1 MSILKHLF
9 LPLFCTLVCHV
20 ASGYLSNFIFPWLN
34 AEGKQS
40 HSCGAHRGYKGEES
54 CQFAYSGDSSLQ
66 YYLFMMLNPVIICL
80 AMVLY
85 DPEDS
90 FVTYLKLPFTIC
102 KDMIKGIEV
111 GWVKTSVVHRSIL
124 EDLVRNLKYKPYTV
138 HTIDGYHVCFEDHFC
153 IGNGS
158 NGTEVFVGLGNDGD
172 EVAVKRV
179 NSKFSSMVDLEKEVL
194 SRLKDN
200 PNILTYRFKTTES
213 KRFAYLVTDLQDKNL
228 KQYVSSKEVSLPDL
242 QKNGPFILR
251 QILLGMNALHD
262 ENILHRDLKPENV
275 LVNFQGK
282 VASTNPKVVLGDFD
296 ICRKLQEGQETH
308 FSIPRGAD
316 SWRAL
321 ESLPDADDDDPLSE
335 SNVNEVSYTKK
346 SDIQVLGML
355 FYFVLTK
362 GKHPFGKQEIF
373 RPGNISLG
381 KSDLSDL
388 TDDVAKDLIQWMIK
402 HDINE
407 RPTVN
412 QCLKHPYVRS
422 PEENFRL
429 VKAVGNEMEIKTKK
443 KDSAV
448 VRELNQ
454 IQSLSNWSKQIDK
467 EVYDK
472 FNHPASRY
480 YDNGAEFLRFIRNVT
495 EHWDPAVSVQNGT
508 PQAYFQRKFPKLPM
522 IVHRILRKD
531 SSWCERDSLKDFF

>member
-1 MSILKHLF
+1 M
-9 LPLFCTLVCHV
+9 
-20 ASGYLSNFIFPWLN
+20 
-34 AEGKQS
+34 
-40 HSCGAHRGYKGEES
+40 
-54 CQFAYSGDSSLQ
+54 
-66 YYLFMMLNPVIICL
+66 
-80 AMVLY
+80 
-85 DPEDS
+85 
-90 FVTYLKLPFTIC
+90 
-102 KDMIKGIEV
+102 
-111 GWVKTSVVHRSIL
+111 GWVKTSVLHRDIL
-124 EDLVRNLKYKPYTV
+124 EDLVKNLKYKPYTV
-138 HTIDGYHVCFEDHFC
+138 KTIDGYHVCFEDRFC
-153 IGNGS
+153 IGSGS

-179 NSKFSSMVDLEKEVL
+179 DSKFSSMVDLEREVL

-200 PNILTYRFKTTES
+200 PNVLTYRFKPTES
-213 KRFAYLVTDLQDKNL
+213 KRYAYLVTDLQDENL
-228 KQYVSSKEVSLPDL
+228 KRFVLSKKVSLADL
-242 QKNGPFILR
+242 LENGPFILR

-282 VASTNPKVVLGDFD
+282 EGNTNPKVVLGDFG

-321 ESLPDADDDDPLSE
+321 ESLPNADDDDPSAE
-335 SNVNEVSYTKK
+335 SNVEVWYTKK

-362 GKHPFGKQEIF
+362 GKHPFGRQEIF
-373 RPGNISLG
+373 IPGNISLG

-388 TDDVAKDLIQWMIK
+388 TDDVAKDLIEWMIE

-422 PEENFRL
+422 PEANFRL
-429 VKAVGNEMEIKTKK
+429 VRVVGNEMEIKTKNQ
-443 KDSAV
+443 DSV
-448 VRELNQ
+448 VVKELNQ
-454 IQSLSNWSKQIDK
+454 IQSLSNWSEQIDK

-480 YDNGAEFLRFIRNVT
+480 YDNGAELLRFIRNVT
-495 EHWDPAVSVQNGT
+495 EHWDPAVRLEDGT

-522 IVHRILRKD
+522 IVHRILRED
-531 SSWCERDSLKDFF
+531 SSWRERDSLKDFF